1 MPKFTFHAGILEKGK
16 EITLADIFVER
27 VRESEKRAIERKR
40 KAQSEAKELIEQAKR
55 DGEKRL
61 ALAERDASLVLS
73 LAAKADAE
81 SADKLYHEA
90 ADAAK
95 VEAAALEK
103 TAEAH
108 MDEAVAL
115 ILRRVGGVWQ

>member
-1 MPKFTFHAGILEKGK
+1 M
-16 EITLADIFVER
+16 ADIFVER
-27 VRESEKRAIERKR
+27 VRESEKAAIERKR
-40 KAQSEAKELIEQAKR
+40 KAQSDAKELVENAKR
-55 DGEKRL
+55 DGERRL
-61 ALAERDASLVLS
+61 AFAERDAARMLS
-73 LAAKADAE
+73 DAAKADAV

-90 ADAAK
+90 EDTAR

-115 ILRRVGGVWQ
+115 ILRRVGGIWQ